1 MNECEHERRFPL
13 SEQIKRVGGRE
24 FRYLAE
30 TCESCGAVL
39 WNQKAEVDF
48 REWMR
53 TNREKFMLQFSV
65 PQGVAKGIQEILHRY
80 PGTSDSHF
88 VRAVLSVFT
97 NHVFA
102 SPEISQHVTAVRES
116 NAYKVL
122 AADEVREKM
131 KVRINPNLLEVV
143 ETWAALVGMSVPK
156 FVEECL
162 TQVVALFGTRGS
174 SSVWSEELDRQLD
187 LVMKAA

>member
-1 MNECEHERRFPL
+1 MNECEHEKRHPL
-13 SEQIKRVGGRE
+13 SEQVKRVGGRE

-30 TCESCGAVL
+30 TCERCGAVL
-39 WNQKAEVDF
+39 WNQKAEEDF
-48 REWMR
+48 RELLR

-65 PQGVAKGIQEILHRY
+65 PQSVAKGIQEILHRY

-88 VRAVLSVFT
+88 VRAVLAVFT

-116 NAYKVL
+116 TVYKTLV
-122 AADEVREKM
+122 ADEVREKM

-156 FVEECL
+156 FVDECI
-162 TQVVALFGTRGS
+162 TQLVALFGTRGS
-174 SSVWSEELDRQLD
+174 SPMWSEELDRQLD